1 MKKRAPACDVEETRA
16 RLEDWIDQW
25 VREPGDAVPA
35 WAKVVAR
42 EAGLKAADFED
53 MTIWTKRWAG
63 RELKA
68 QANNASSSQVCGY
81 AHVLN
86 KYMGEGRRFRKRL
99 ERTKLAGVRR
109 RRRK

>member
-25 VREPGDAVPA
+25 VREPGDTLPS

-42 EAGLKAADFED
+42 EAGLTARDFED
-53 MTIWTKRWAG
+53 MTVWTKRWAG
-63 RELKA
+63 RELTN
-68 QANNASSSQVCGY
+68 QARYASNSQVCGY

-86 KYMGEGRRFRKRL
+86 KYMGEGRRFRRRL
-99 ERTKLAGVRR
+99 ARTKLAGMRR
-109 RRRK
+109 RSRK